1 MERDRTV
8 RLGPVFYVSLALALV
23 FVGWGILARDS
34 LTRVTTSLLGLVLET
49 FGWVYL
55 AVVVAV
61 LVFVLVIGLSPA
73 GKVKLGGDGERPE
86 FGWVSWVAM
95 LLSAGVGLSFL
106 FWGTAQPLMHLSD
119 PPYAAAEAGSAEAAG
134 LGMRYSFLFWGLHAW
149 AVYAAVAIAVAYVS
163 FRKGRPVLISS
174 ALYPLLGDRV
184 EGPLG
189 KAVDVLS
196 VLAILFGVSTSLGL
210 GTRELNSVLDLTFG
224 LPEVYYVK
232 VAIIAGLMTVCAIS
246 AATGLGR
253 GIRILSLLNAG
264 VCGLLLVFVLIL
276 GPTLFLAQTFIESL
290 GGYLST
296 LASMSIRSG
305 APGTEG
311 WAEEWT
317 FFFWAWWISWSPFVG
332 TFIARISRGRTIRE
346 VVVGMVLVPSGVSAL
361 WFSVFGGT
369 SLWIELSGQRDLVAL
384 AGQSKALVTF
394 EVFETLPFSNVFP
407 LFIVLVIGLL
417 FITSA
422 DSASFMLGSTTCGG
436 SLVPP
441 KLIRLMWSILGAAFA
456 AVLLLDSGSRS
467 LQGAAVVGAVPF
479 TIILVCLCVAL
490 GKSLLQD
497 AREEKKARNSR
508 NSRNSHDP
516 HESQKAHDSRISREP

>member
-1 MERDRTV
+1 MVLVEREGSSGLRQAA
-8 RLGPVFYVSLALALV
+8 RLGPVFYVSLALALG
-23 FVGWGILARDS
+23 FVVWGLLSRES
-34 LTRVTTSLLGLVLET
+34 LSAVSESLLGLVLET

-55 AVVVAV
+55 AVVVVV
-61 LVFVLVIGLSPA
+61 LVFVLVLGFSRLGRIR
-73 GKVKLGGDGERPE
+73 LGGDGERPE

-106 FWGTAQPLMHLSD
+106 FWGTAQPLMHLAD
-119 PPYAAAEAGSAEAAG
+119 PPYAAVGAGSEEAARV
-134 LGMRYSFLFWGLHAW
+134 GMRYSFLFWGLHAW
-149 AVYAAVAIAVAYVS
+149 ATYAAVAIAVAYVS
-163 FRKGRPVLISS
+163 FRKGRPALISS
-174 ALYPLLGDRV
+174 ALYPLLGNRV

-210 GTRELNSVLDLTFG
+210 GTRELNSVLGLSFG
-224 LPEVYYVK
+224 VPEIYYVK

-264 VCGLLLVFVLIL
+264 VCGMLLVFVLVF
-276 GPTLFLAQTFIESL
+276 GPTLFLLRTFTESI
-290 GGYLST
+290 GGYASSI
-296 LASMSIRSG
+296 ASMSLRSG
-305 APGTEG
+305 SPARGG
-311 WAEEWT
+311 WEQEWT

-346 VVVGMVLVPSGVSAL
+346 VVAGMVLVPSLVSFV

-369 SLWIELSGQRDLVAL
+369 SLWLELSGQRSLSEL

-394 EVFETLPFSNVFP
+394 EVFETLPLSGVIP
-407 LFIVLVIGLL
+407 VFIVVVIGLL
-417 FITSA
+417 FVTSA

-441 KLIRLMWSILGAAFA
+441 KLVRLMWSFLGGAFA
-456 AVLLLDSGSRS
+456 AVLLLEGGATS

-479 TIILVCLCVAL
+479 TLILVLLCVAL
-490 GKSLLQD
+490 TKSLLQEPKEKRV
-497 AREEKKARNSR
+497 ARGARG
-508 NSRNSHDP
+508 P
-516 HESQKAHDSRISREP
+516 RE